1 VSAHRRAEK
10 TSGTLC
16 ESFLSK
22 SYTDPVSEVDVKCGR
37 NTASSWEAGGGD
49 TALEGCASGS
59 IGAVGCLV
67 WLVLEFTCCGSAPQ
81 S

>member
-1 VSAHRRAEK
+1 VSAHCRSKK

-22 SYTDPVSEVDVKCGR
+22 SYTDSVSEVNVECGR

-49 TALEGCASGS
+49 TALECCTSSS

-67 WLVLEFTCCGSAPQ
+67 
-81 S
+81 